1 MGWKARSIKVGDKY
15 ISYDALEPFNLFLS
29 TVADIGDASRE
40 MGDDWTEQKLGQ
52 LAYIL
57 SQNVVNKSFLTGIVQ
72 LNDLLNIKTLPRV
85 ASNIMNNQLPWAGM
99 RNEMGKLL
107 SPGMR
112 ELDNGIQDSLRNR
125 NLYTDLFTGP
135 DNKVPHR
142 YDILNGSKINDYD
155 FMTRAFN
162 AVSPFQ
168 LNLGSTPTRE
178 LFFRSGI
185 DAKQTFNSGPDG
197 EQLTPKMKSRYQ
209 YLIGKQNLEAQLER
223 EFQNPQ
229 MVQSIMTMEG
239 DRAAGRQ
246 YTVDETLHGSRIK
259 SIIDDAKKQAW
270 LELSNT
276 EDAVGTA
283 VRQQA
288 VRQLSTKARRKGDTD
303 RANELLQMVNK

>member
-1 MGWKARSIKVGDKY
+1 
-15 ISYDALEPFNLFLS
+15 
-29 TVADIGDASRE
+29 
-40 MGDDWTEQKLGQ
+40 
-52 LAYIL
+52 
-57 SQNVVNKSFLTGIVQ
+57 
-72 LNDLLNIKTLPRV
+72 
-85 ASNIMNNQLPWAGM
+85 
-99 RNEMGKLL
+99 
-107 SPGMR
+107 
-112 ELDNGIQDSLRNR
+112 
-125 NLYTDLFTGP
+125 LFTGP

-168 LNLGSTPTRE
+168 MNLGSTPTRE
-178 LFFRSGI
+178 FFFRSGI

-209 YLIGKQNLEAQLER
+209 YLIGKQNLEAQLEK

-229 MVQSIMTMEG
+229 MVQSILSMEA
-239 DRAAGRQ
+239 DRSAGRS

-259 SIIDDAKKQAW
+259 SIIDNAKKQAW

-288 VRQLSTKARRKGDTD
+288 VRQLSTKARRKGDTE

>member
-1 MGWKARSIKVGDKY
+1 
-15 ISYDALEPFNLFLS
+15 
-29 TVADIGDASRE
+29 
-40 MGDDWTEQKLGQ
+40 
-52 LAYIL
+52 
-57 SQNVVNKSFLTGIVQ
+57 
-72 LNDLLNIKTLPRV
+72 
-85 ASNIMNNQLPWAGM
+85 
-99 RNEMGKLL
+99 
-107 SPGMR
+107 MR

-135 DNKVPHR
+135 DNKVPYR

-178 LFFRSGI
+178 FFFRSGI
-185 DAKQTFNSGPDG
+185 DAKQTFNSGPNG
-197 EQLTPKMKSRYQ
+197 EELTPKMKSRYQ
-209 YLIGKQNLEAQLER
+209 FLIGKQNLEAQLER

-229 MVQSIMTMEG
+229 MVQSILAMEA
-239 DRAAGRQ
+239 DRTAGRQ

-259 SIIDDAKKQAW
+259 SLIADAKKQAW
-270 LELSNT
+270 VELNNS
-276 EDAVGTA
+276 EDSVSAA

-288 VRQLSTKARRKGDTD
+288 IRGLSTKARRKGDTD